1 MYDKDAVY
9 IDLGG
14 SHHPHKIKDH
24 ESDDEEEG
32 VLQPLL
38 DLQKTADEKQAQS
51 RIQLFSHSEFIANET
66 EDANEDGDTGEI
78 TDR

>member
-1 MYDKDAVY
+1 MWLAFQSQDQ
-9 IDLGG
+9 
-14 SHHPHKIKDH
+14 
-24 ESDDEEEG
+24 ESDGEEEG

-51 RIQLFSHSEFIANET
+51 RIQLFSHSEFIADET
-66 EDANEDGDTGEI
+66 EDANEEVGTGAV